1 MQTWSFSKPTDNFL
15 QIKCL
20 ENFPKFQIILLFA
33 LGKRCVVLFDYDPYR
48 SSTSDHPERELKLRE
63 GDYITVFGEMDVDG
77 YLEAEVDGEL
87 GHRDVFVC
95 FL

>member
-1 MQTWSFSKPTDNFL
+1 M
-15 QIKCL
+15 
-20 ENFPKFQIILLFA
+20 
-33 LGKRCVVLFDYDPYR
+33 VLFDYDPYR

-87 GHRDVFVC
+87 AHRKKIVC
-95 FL
+95 CL